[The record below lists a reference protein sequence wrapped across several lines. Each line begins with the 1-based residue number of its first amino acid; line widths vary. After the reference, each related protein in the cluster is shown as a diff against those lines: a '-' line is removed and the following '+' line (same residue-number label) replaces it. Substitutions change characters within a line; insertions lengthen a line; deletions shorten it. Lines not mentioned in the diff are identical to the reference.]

1 MEKDFKNDLYKLRA
15 QDVVLASALV
25 FVSVLW
31 LAAPSGAGGG
41 GASAARVYHNGR
53 EVGELRL
60 DRRETR
66 SFSFEAGRITVE
78 AVPGEGVHISESNC
92 PAKVCVHSGWA
103 GRPGETIACLPN
115 KLLVEIEGEDRE
127 YDAVIR

>member
-1 MEKDFKNDLYKLRA
+1 MKKDLNGNLYKLRP
-15 QDVVLASALV
+15 QDVVLASVLV
-25 FVSVLW
+25 LASVFW
-31 LAAPSGAGGG
+31 LAAPSGAGSGR
-41 GASAARVYHNGR
+41 ASAAKVYHDGR
-53 EVGELRL
+53 AVGELRL
-60 DRRETR
+60 DRRGTR

-78 AVPGEGVHISESNC
+78 AVPGKGVHISESYC